1 VAWGNSDLQGCVT
14 FCDEAMG
21 LLRERSAQHYREIG
35 SLQVWFALHSL
46 FLLGDLKRFEE
57 RAPACAREAE
67 ARGDRYT
74 LSTVRAYDMP
84 VLWAIRDRP
93 EDGRR
98 EADAA
103 IEPWPAGSWYH
114 QHWARLRAHCLL
126 DLYSGEGARVTE
138 RTKLGRPLMQRSMQL
153 RIRTLRLELNYLEG
167 RGALAEATVEPEPR
181 LLAIVREKAGGL
193 DAEKSG
199 LATAYAAV
207 LRAGVAGLA
216 GGDEARAAFTTARA
230 VLAAMPMPLH
240 VAAVDYRLAEL
251 AGEADVRDAAAGRL
265 AALGVAA
272 PLRFVDML
280 VPRARAP

>member
-1 VAWGNSDLQGCVT
+1 
-14 FCDEAMG
+14 
-21 LLRERSAQHYREIG
+21 
-35 SLQVWFALHSL
+35 
-46 FLLGDLKRFEE
+46 LLGDLKRFEE

-93 EDGRR
+93 EEGRR

-126 DLYSGEGARVTE
+126 DLYSGEGARVVE
-138 RTKLGRPLMQRSMQL
+138 RTREGRPLMQRSMQL

-167 RGALAEATVEPEPR
+167 RGALAEARAGEPSAR
-181 LLAIVREKAGGL
+181 LLAVVRERAAAL

-199 LATAYAAV
+199 LATAYAEV
-207 LRAGVAGLA
+207 LRAGLAGLT
-216 GGDEARAAFTTARA
+216 GGDAARAAFTKARA
-230 VLAAMPMPLH
+230 VLEAMPMPLH
-240 VAAVDYRLAEL
+240 VAAADHRLAEL
-251 AGEADVRDAAAGRL
+251 DGDAEKRAEAAARL
-265 AALGVAA
+265 QALGVAA
-272 PLRFVDML
+272 PARFVDML
-280 VPRARAP
+280 VPGVRAG